1 MMAADVSS
9 QDDSIPKIIVDSL
22 ITMAN
27 LENNYDNE
35 KEQEQST
42 KEEVSIENAREL
54 VKDAVQNPVE
64 TAKEFTEQAAK
75 DVTNVKWWAKL
86 LLILF
91 WVGLALVATFFI
103 IINLDSTKRWAAN
116 QALQVLNQDFKA
128 EMTQAIE
135 IYISVSDI
143 LFKRIALPAS
153 RGGETLSAYPYALAV
168 RIR

>member
-1 MMAADVSS
+1 
-9 QDDSIPKIIVDSL
+9 
-22 ITMAN
+22 MAN
-27 LENNYDNE
+27 LENNYDNQ
-35 KEQEQST
+35 KEQEQSP

-116 QALQVLNQDFKA
+116 QALKVLNP
-128 EMTQAIE
+128 
-135 IYISVSDI
+135 VSYTH
-143 LFKRIALPAS
+143 LRAH
-153 RGGETLSAYPYALAV
+153 ET
-168 RIR
+168 